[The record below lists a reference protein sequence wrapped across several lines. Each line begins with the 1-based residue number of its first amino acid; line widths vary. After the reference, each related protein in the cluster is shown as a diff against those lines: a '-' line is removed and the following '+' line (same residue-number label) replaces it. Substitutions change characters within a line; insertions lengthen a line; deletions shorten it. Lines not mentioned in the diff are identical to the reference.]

1 MVARA
6 FAEGFQRANQRRGT
20 VRTEDPHEAEAVI
33 AEAYLPNRVDR
44 LGVDPLELRLEALW
58 LDSATVG
65 LVSFGTETRLRTT
78 DATDFHVNLP
88 LHGGV
93 VSRMG
98 RGAET
103 AAVPGRAT
111 VFMPGHPADIWWG
124 ADCLQLCLKIPEPTL
139 VEELEQ
145 LLGRSVSKPLVFENG
160 MDLSTPTARGW
171 RASLEVLRTE
181 LTDGPGLASQ
191 IRVARQ
197 LERLVVDGLL
207 LAQPHNYSDALD
219 RGTWRPAS
227 GPVARARQLLEEQPE
242 EAWSTSS
249 LAVRVHVSVRSLQEG
264 FARDLGVPPMKYLQQ
279 VRLRRA
285 RDLLRDASSAQTT
298 VARVAS
304 GLGVSHLGRFAAA
317 YRLAFGES
325 PSETLRR

>member
-1 MVARA
+1 M
-6 FAEGFQRANQRRGT
+6 
-20 VRTEDPHEAEAVI
+20 I
-33 AEAYLPNRVDR
+33 AELYLPNRVDR
-44 LGVDPLELRLEALW
+44 LGAGPLELRLDALR
-58 LDSATVG
+58 LDSTTVG
-65 LVSFGTETRLRTT
+65 LLSFGTETRLRTT
-78 DATDFHVNLP
+78 DATDYHVNLP
-88 LHGGV
+88 VHGGV

-98 RGAET
+98 KGVET
-103 AAVPGRAT
+103 PAVPGRAT
-111 VFMPGHPADIWWG
+111 VFMPGYPADILWG
-124 ADCLQLCLKIPEPTL
+124 ADCLQLCLKIPTPTL

-145 LLGRSVSKPLVFENG
+145 LLGRSVSKPLVFESG
-160 MDLSTPTARGW
+160 MDLSTPTACGW

-181 LTDGPGLASQ
+181 LMEGPGLASRM
-191 IRVARQ
+191 RVARQ

-207 LAQPHNYSDALD
+207 LGQPHNYSDALD
-219 RGTWRPAS
+219 RGTWHPS
-227 GPVARARQLLEEQPE
+227 TGPVARARQLLEEQPD

-285 RDLLRDASSAQTT
+285 RELLREASSVQTT

-325 PSETLRR
+325 PSETLRRD

>member
-1 MVARA
+1 MTNQRR
-6 FAEGFQRANQRRGT
+6 EGRRGT
-20 VRTEDPHEAEAVI
+20 VLTQDPHEAEAVI

-44 LGVDPLELRLEALW
+44 LGTGPLELRLDALR

-65 LVSFGTETRLRTT
+65 LISFGTETRILTVE
-78 DATDFHVNLP
+78 ATDYHVNLP
-88 LHGGV
+88 VHGGV

-98 RGAET
+98 SGAET

-111 VFMPGHPADIWWG
+111 VFMPGYPADILWG
-124 ADCLQLCLKIPEPTL
+124 ADCLQLCLMIPAPTL

-145 LLGRSVSKPLVFENG
+145 LLGRPVSGPVVFETE

-181 LTDGPGLASQ
+181 LTEGPGLASQ

-207 LAQPHNYSDALD
+207 LGQPHNYSDALD
-219 RGTWRPAS
+219 RGILRPPF

-242 EAWSTSS
+242 EPWSTSS
-249 LAVRVHVSVRSLQEG
+249 LAVRAHLSVRSLQEG
-264 FARDLGVPPMKYLQQ
+264 FARELGLPPMKYLQQ

-285 RDLLRDASSAQTT
+285 RDLLREASSAQTT
-298 VARVAS
+298 VSTVAS
-304 GLGVSHLGRFAAA
+304 GLGLSHLGRFAAA
-317 YRLAFGES
+317 YRRAFGES
-325 PSETLRR
+325 PSETLRRD